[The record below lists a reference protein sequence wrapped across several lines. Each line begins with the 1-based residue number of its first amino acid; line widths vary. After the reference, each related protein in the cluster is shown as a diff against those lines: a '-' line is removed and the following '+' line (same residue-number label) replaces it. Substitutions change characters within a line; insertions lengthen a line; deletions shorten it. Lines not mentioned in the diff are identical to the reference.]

1 MYIIIG
7 ADRREYGPVTLDQLR
22 QWIAEG
28 RVNGQTRV
36 RVEGSTDWKPL
47 LEISELSVLLPSQ
60 PAPPSTF
67 APAPFSVTT
76 SPRTNQM
83 ATAGMV
89 LGILSLTLGCCCYG
103 LPFNIAGVICSLVA
117 LSQISKDP
125 ITQQGK
131 AFAITG
137 LVLSLLSLLMS
148 GLLMIFSFSGT
159 DLLRKINR
167 L

>member
-7 ADRREYGPVTLDQLR
+7 ADRREYGPVTSDQLR
-22 QWIAEG
+22 QWITEG
-28 RVNGQTRV
+28 RVNGQTKV
-36 RVEGSTDWKPL
+36 RVDGSTDWKPL
-47 LEISELSVLLPSQ
+47 SEISELSALLPIQ
-60 PAPPSTF
+60 PPPPLTV
-67 APAPFSVTT
+67 APAPFSVTAP
-76 SPRTNQM
+76 PRTNQM
-83 ATAGMV
+83 AMAGMI
-89 LGILSLTLGCCCYG
+89 LGILSLTVGCCCYG
-103 LPFNIAGVICSLVA
+103 LPFNIAGIICSLVA
-117 LSQISKDP
+117 LSQISKEP
-125 ITQQGK
+125 ITQKGK